1 LKPRIEFAK
10 WAAALAVLVLAFAP
24 PARAAPGFEI
34 TAGYGSQWLTG
45 QNDDLVSTTD
55 VFSQFFLSAAMQPVK
70 SAPPFWLELD
80 YLYGSSNAPVYTVG
94 AAGLG
99 MNHFELSAVYRR
111 MFHWAHL
118 GWFVRGGPTV
128 TFGRLTLQD
137 NSNNEIASES
147 QVEPG
152 LTAAGGLELALYKA
166 DDDGLP
172 GEEGHRR
179 AGAGV
184 RAEFG
189 YRWQP
194 DFNFNGLTP
203 TGLPSTPGVIQ
214 VPTSIGSISGSGFEA
229 RLALFVRF

>member
-1 LKPRIEFAK
+1 
-10 WAAALAVLVLAFAP
+10 
-24 PARAAPGFEI
+24 
-34 TAGYGSQWLTG
+34 
-45 QNDDLVSTTD
+45 
-55 VFSQFFLSAAMQPVK
+55 
-70 SAPPFWLELD
+70 
-80 YLYGSSNAPVYTVG
+80 
-94 AAGLG
+94 
-99 MNHFELSAVYRR
+99 

-137 NSNNEIASES
+137 DASNAIASQT

-152 LTAAGGLELALYKA
+152 LTGAGGLEMAFYAA
-166 DDDGLP
+166 DDEGLP
-172 GEEGHRR
+172 GEEGNRH

-194 DFNFNGLTP
+194 DFNFTGLTP
-203 TGLPSTPGVIQ
+203 TGLPSTPGVVQ